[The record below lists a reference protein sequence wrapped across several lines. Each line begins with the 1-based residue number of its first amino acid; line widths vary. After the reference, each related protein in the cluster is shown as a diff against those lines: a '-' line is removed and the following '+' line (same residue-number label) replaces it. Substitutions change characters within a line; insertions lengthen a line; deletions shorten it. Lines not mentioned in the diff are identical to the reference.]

1 MSYSWGQNERT
12 TIYRRDPNMLLQ
24 IHTVLCESAFHT
36 VCPSGRVSFSGKV
49 PGEKT
54 LCNYSKPFALTA
66 CQGIAHKFIG
76 SGTDR
81 GYPIACLICFFISF
95 WRCCPCF
102 VRLSVFLSVH
112 DINHETNIV
121 MTCIHPD
128 NTYSKLYSTK
138 QERQAGIHVRQGQR
152 EESNSQHNYKTP
164 NERVYDRQRI
174 N

>member
-1 MSYSWGQNERT
+1 MKGQLYTDVIQICCYKYIQFFVRVRFIQFVLRGEC
-12 TIYRRDPNMLLQ
+12 LL
-24 IHTVLCESAFHT
+24 VAKFL
-36 VCPSGRVSFSGKV
+36 
-49 PGEKT
+49 EK
-54 LCNYSKPFALTA
+54 NKPFALTA